1 MKQKYIK
8 PETTVYRIDNVA
20 LCAGSSESLPI
31 DSDDKVTDKGEIL
44 SKPSGFSLWDDD
56 E

>member
-1 MKQKYIK
+1 MKQEYIK
-8 PETTVYRIDNVA
+8 PETTIYRIDNVA
-20 LCAGSSESLPI
+20 LCAGSNLPI
-31 DSDDKVTDKGEIL
+31 DKDDKVTDRGDIL